1 MKIYT
6 KKGDSGMTSLIGGS
20 RVPKHHLRIE
30 SYGTVDELNAH
41 LGLLRDQNIPETLI
55 KDLLEIQDRLFTIGS
70 LLAAEPGKSKMDLPK
85 VFERDI
91 VFLENRI
98 DEMDEEGYNDRGE
111 REHGPSAS
119 QIQEEEETQKL
130 YGGLNHTTYIVRG
143 TSFSCCKRKQV
154 FSTPLLHFQTKTN
167 FKQRQMPNRLQNNSV

>member
-1 MKIYT
+1 MSGSGQPLSLSQGRQTPYRGSGPNSTPREKTAQSKTNQQQIA
-6 KKGDSGMTSLIGGS
+6 KKTLNEVTPAQTSHTGKPSGENT
-20 RVPKHHLRIE
+20 
-30 SYGTVDELNAH
+30 
-41 LGLLRDQNIPETLI
+41 DQ
-55 KDLLEIQDRLFTIGS
+55 
-70 LLAAEPGKSKMDLPK
+70 
-85 VFERDI
+85 
-91 VFLENRI
+91 I